1 MTERSQKTE
10 VRVKNAEFAGLLTSG
25 FCNLNSEFVLRG
37 SAHGLRQLLP
47 VRGGIAEQVHY
58 LATELRKREP

>member
-1 MTERSQKTE
+1 MVSD
-10 VRVKNAEFAGLLTSG
+10 NYYS
-25 FCNLNSEFVLRG
+25 
-37 SAHGLRQLLP
+37 